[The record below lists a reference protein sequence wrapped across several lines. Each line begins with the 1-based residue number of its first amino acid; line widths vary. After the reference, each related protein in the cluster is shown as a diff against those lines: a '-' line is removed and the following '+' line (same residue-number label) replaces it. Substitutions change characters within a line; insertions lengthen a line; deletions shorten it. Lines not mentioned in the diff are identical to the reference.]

1 MVSLKDIMDITLN
14 LAFGLLLVKA
24 FIMLFVIMDPSG
36 NIPIFMALTKGMSE
50 RGRKKELN
58 YAVLVATIL
67 LLLFAFLG
75 KIILYVLGITTDS
88 FMIAGG
94 ILLLFFSLDLLRGEH
109 KYVASGESGAGA
121 GVGVGAVP
129 LGTPLLAGPGAITA
143 VMVIIQSYE
152 KFITGAFVVLFA
164 IFSAIIATR
173 LVLGQSERIYQI
185 LGKVGSEVL
194 SRVMGIIVAAIAIQF
209 IGNGIRRMF

>member
-1 MVSLKDIMDITLN
+1 MDINLN

-36 NIPIFMALTKGMSE
+36 NIPVFMALTKGMSE

-75 KIILYVLGITTDS
+75 KIILHVLGITTDS

-109 KYVASGESGAGA
+109 KYVDSGESGA

-143 VMVIIQSYE
+143 VMVIIQSHE

-209 IGNGIRRMF
+209 IGNGIRGMF

>member
-1 MVSLKDIMDITLN
+1 MDIN
-14 LAFGLLLVKA
+14 LAFGLLLVQV
-24 FIMLFVIMDPSG
+24 FIMLFVVMDPPG

-50 RGRKKELN
+50 RERKKELN

-94 ILLLFFSLDLLRGEH
+94 ILLLLISFDLLRGEH
-109 KYVASGESGAGA
+109 KYVAGGESGA
-121 GVGVGAVP
+121 GVGAVP
-129 LGTPLLAGPGAITA
+129 LGTPLLAGPGAITT
-143 VMVIIQSYE
+143 VMVIIQSSE
-152 KFITGAFVVLFA
+152 NFITGAFFVLFA

-209 IGNGIRRMF
+209 IVNGIRGIF

>member
-1 MVSLKDIMDITLN
+1 MDIN

-109 KYVASGESGAGA
+109 KYVGSGESGA

-143 VMVIIQSYE
+143 VMVIIKSYG
-152 KFITGAFVVLFA
+152 IGVVLFA
-164 IFSAIIATR
+164 IFSAIVATR

-194 SRVMGIIVAAIAIQF
+194 SRVMGIIVAAIAIEF
-209 IGNGIRRMF
+209 IAGGIRGMF

>member
-1 MVSLKDIMDITLN
+1 MDINLN

-36 NIPIFMALTKGMSE
+36 NIPVFMALTKGMSE

-109 KYVASGESGAGA
+109 KYVASGESGAGV

-173 LVLGQSERIYQI
+173 LILGQSERIYQI

-209 IGNGIRRMF
+209 IGNGIRGMF

>member
-1 MVSLKDIMDITLN
+1 MDINLN

-50 RGRKKELN
+50 SGRKKELN

-94 ILLLFFSLDLLRGEH
+94 LLLLFFSLDLLRGEH
-109 KYVASGESGAGA
+109 KYVASEESGA
-121 GVGVGAVP
+121 GVGAVP

-209 IGNGIRRMF
+209 IGNGIMGMF

>member
-1 MVSLKDIMDITLN
+1 MDINLN

-109 KYVASGESGAGA
+109 KYVDSGESGAGA

-143 VMVIIQSYE
+143 VMVIIKSYG
-152 KFITGAFVVLFA
+152 IGMVLFA

-209 IGNGIRRMF
+209 MGNGIRGMF

>member
-1 MVSLKDIMDITLN
+1 MDINLN

-36 NIPIFMALTKGMSE
+36 NIPVFMALTKGMSE

-109 KYVASGESGAGA
+109 KYVASEESGA
-121 GVGVGAVP
+121 GVGAVP

-143 VMVIIQSYE
+143 VMVIIQSD
-152 KFITGAFVVLFA
+152 GVGVVLFA

-173 LVLGQSERIYQI
+173 LVLGQSDRLYDMM
-185 LGKVGSEVL
+185 GKVGTEVL
-194 SRVMGIIVAAIAIQF
+194 SRVIGIIVAAIAIQF
-209 IGNGIRRMF
+209 IVNGIRGMF

>member
-1 MVSLKDIMDITLN
+1 
-14 LAFGLLLVKA
+14 
-24 FIMLFVIMDPSG
+24 
-36 NIPIFMALTKGMSE
+36 
-50 RGRKKELN
+50 
-58 YAVLVATIL
+58 
-67 LLLFAFLG
+67 
-75 KIILYVLGITTDS
+75 
-88 FMIAGG
+88 
-94 ILLLFFSLDLLRGEH
+94 
-109 KYVASGESGAGA
+109 
-121 GVGVGAVP
+121 
-129 LGTPLLAGPGAITA
+129 LLAGPGAITA

-209 IGNGIRRMF
+209 IVNGIRGMF

>member
-1 MVSLKDIMDITLN
+1 MDIN

-58 YAVLVATIL
+58 YAVLVAIIL

-75 KIILYVLGITTDS
+75 KIILYVLGITTYS

-109 KYVASGESGAGA
+109 KYVASEESGAGA
-121 GVGVGAVP
+121 GVGAVP

-143 VMVIIQSYE
+143 VMVIIQKE
-152 KFITGAFVVLFA
+152 GVLVVLFA

-209 IGNGIRRMF
+209 IAGGIMGMF

>member
-1 MVSLKDIMDITLN
+1 MDIN

-109 KYVASGESGAGA
+109 KYVGSGESGA

-143 VMVIIQSYE
+143 VMVIIKYYG
-152 KFITGAFVVLFA
+152 IGVVLFA
-164 IFSAIIATR
+164 IFAAIVATR

-194 SRVMGIIVAAIAIQF
+194 SRVMGIIVAAIAIEF
-209 IGNGIRRMF
+209 IAGGIRGMF

>member
-1 MVSLKDIMDITLN
+1 MDIN

-36 NIPIFMALTKGMSE
+36 NIPVFMALTKGMSE

-94 ILLLFFSLDLLRGEH
+94 ILLLFFSFDLLRGEH
-109 KYVASGESGAGA
+109 KYAASGESGA
-121 GVGVGAVP
+121 GVGAVP

-143 VMVIIQSYE
+143 VMVIIQSHE

-173 LVLGQSERIYQI
+173 IVLGQSERIYQI

-209 IGNGIRRMF
+209 IGNGIMGMF